1 MSNLKES
8 FDAVRASMATLD
20 GAIAEAL
27 NELTAQHEAKL
38 IALEEGYRARLEAQ
52 WVKYEKKIAGY
63 EKALENEEEDYNRL
77 KEKADRVLDL
87 QDDVDAERVGLL
99 STQSLPLRMLYDKLA
114 ERWESLTASDIEMIE
129 EVLDGKVVRV

>member
-38 IALEEGYRARLEAQ
+38 TALEEGYKARLEAQ
-52 WVKYEKKIAGY
+52 REKYEKEIADY
-63 EKALENEEEDYNRL
+63 EKALEVEEEAYNDF
-77 KEKADRVLDL
+77 KEKADRALDL
-87 QDDVDAERVGLL
+87 QGDVDAERVGLL
-99 STQSLPLRMLYDKLA
+99 PIQSLPLRMLYDKLA
-114 ERWESLTASDIEMIE
+114 ERWEGLTASELEMIE
-129 EVLDGKVVRV
+129 EVIDGKVVRL